1 LTAQAGPTARPVGAP
16 ESNPSQRTSSINT
29 QPERIRA
36 LNDKLRTSGIG
47 GDIIITRGVHALPPD
62 TVLAVIAAVQSFNA
76 FTAANDPYGEH
87 DFALLEVGDQ
97 RVMFKID
104 YYNLALSGHSPDAAD
119 PAVTRR
125 VLTIM
130 LAAEY

>member
-1 LTAQAGPTARPVGAP
+1 MT
-16 ESNPSQRTSSINT
+16 T

-36 LNDKLRTSGIG
+36 LNDKLRTTGIG
-47 GDIIITRGVHALPPD
+47 GDIIITRGIHALPPD
-62 TVLAVIAAVQSFNA
+62 AVLAVIAAVQSFNA
-76 FTAANDPYGEH
+76 FTAANDPHQEH
-87 DFALLEVGDQ
+87 DFALLQVGNE

-104 YYNLALSGHSPDAAD
+104 YYNLTLSGHSPDAAD